1 MTEPKPRQGSGRTQL
16 FLIALIF
23 AVPLLGA
30 IWLYYGENA
39 PRPEGRSNHGA
50 LLTPVI
56 SLADELG
63 DSPLLAATADH
74 WALVYVQRG
83 PCDTDCEDALFR
95 MRQSRLMLGNDMSRV
110 RRVLLHG
117 LDAPDTLFLEE
128 EHAGLVALQDPTASQ
143 ALGDSRPRNLG
154 AGGLYLI
161 DPLGNLVMYFPDDIS
176 PRQLVDDIEHLLELS
191 RIG

>member
-1 MTEPKPRQGSGRTQL
+1 MTDPKPRQGSGRTQL
-16 FLIALIF
+16 ILVALIF
-23 AVPLLGA
+23 VVPLVA
-30 IWLYYGENA
+30 AVWLYYSDSA
-39 PRPEGRSNHGA
+39 PRPDGRSNHGE

-56 SLADELG
+56 NLRDELG
-63 DSPLLAATADH
+63 DTALLQAADH
-74 WALVYVQRG
+74 QWALVYAQSG
-83 PCDTDCEDALFR
+83 PCAEDCRQALHR

-110 RRVLLHG
+110 VRVLLHG
-117 LDAPDTLFLEE
+117 SVAPDTLFLEE

-143 ALGDSRPRNLG
+143 ALNDSRPRNLS

-161 DPLGNLVMYFPDDIS
+161 DPLGNLVMYFPEDIP